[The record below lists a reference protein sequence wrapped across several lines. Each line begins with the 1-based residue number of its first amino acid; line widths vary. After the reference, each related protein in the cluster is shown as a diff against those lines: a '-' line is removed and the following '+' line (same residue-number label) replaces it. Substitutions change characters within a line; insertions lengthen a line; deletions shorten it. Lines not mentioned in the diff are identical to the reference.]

1 MIGEKRK
8 KIRRNNWG
16 VAGCGRFAEN
26 AFLPALQMLKK
37 NEVISLFSNNKE
49 RADELSKKFGIPNAF
64 SNYNEFLN
72 SNINCV
78 YISSANS
85 NHYEQVIKA
94 AKAGKNILCEKP
106 LALSSSQAEEMVKV
120 CEDNGVRLAVSY
132 VYKFHPLVRK
142 AKELI
147 NSEYIGKL
155 VSINLNFNIDMVPG
169 NNFRFNKD
177 LSGGGALRD
186 LGTHMID
193 LLRFLGGEIESIQGA
208 VDNVVY
214 KSDVDDFA
222 AAIVRFENGGYGYFN
237 VSYNNKKA
245 FNRVEILGSKGA
257 MSIEKLTGNQTAKL
271 TILREGETKK
281 SFRKRANKLFYL
293 LKSVQQSFL
302 KNEQPLAT
310 GTDGLINMKIMEE
323 LESKCLTKRN

>member
-1 MIGEKRK
+1 MIGK
-8 KIRRNNWG
+8 KGKNIKKNIWG

-37 NEVISLFSNNKE
+37 NEVVSLFSNSKE
-49 RADELSKKFGIPNAF
+49 RANELSKKFGIRNAF
-64 SNYNEFLN
+64 SDYDEFLN
-72 SNINCV
+72 SGINCV

-85 NHYEQVIKA
+85 YHFEQVIKA
-94 AKAGKNILCEKP
+94 ANAGKNILCEKP
-106 LALSSSQAEEMVKV
+106 LALNSSQAEEMVKA
-120 CEDNGVRLAVSY
+120 CEDNGVKLAVSY
-132 VYKFHPLVRK
+132 VHRFHPLVRK

-147 NSEYIGKL
+147 SNEYIGKL

-169 NNFRFNKD
+169 NNFRFNKE

-193 LLRFLGGEIESIQGA
+193 LLRFIGGEIKSIVGA

-214 KSDVDDFA
+214 KSEVDDFA
-222 AAIVRFENGGYGYFN
+222 AAIVHFENGGYGYFN

-245 FNRVEILGSKGA
+245 FNGVEILGNKGA
-257 MSIEKLTGNQTAKL
+257 MSIEKLIGTQTAKL

-302 KNEQPLAT
+302 RNEQPLAT
-310 GTDGLINMKIMEE
+310 GYDGLINMKLMEN
-323 LESKCLTKRN
+323 LESKCLRKEN

>member
-1 MIGEKRK
+1 MIGQKRK
-8 KIRRNNWG
+8 KVKRNIWG

-37 NEVISLFSNNKE
+37 NEVVSLFSNSKE
-49 RADELSKKFGIPNAF
+49 RANELSKKFGIPNAF
-64 SNYNEFLN
+64 SNYDEFLN

-85 NHYEQVIKA
+85 YHYDQVIKA

-106 LALSSSQAEEMVKV
+106 IALSSSQAEEMVKA
-120 CEDNGVRLAVSY
+120 CEDNGVKLAVSY

-169 NNFRFNKD
+169 NNFRFNKG

-257 MSIEKLTGNQTAKL
+257 MSIEKLIGNQTAKL

-310 GTDGLINMKIMEE
+310 GNDGLINMKIMEE

>member
-1 MIGEKRK
+1 MLKQK
-8 KIRRNNWG
+8 LNWG

-26 AFLPALQMLKK
+26 AFIPTLRLLKR
-37 NEVISLFSNNKE
+37 NVVVSLFSNSKE
-49 RADELSKKFGIPNAF
+49 RAIELSKKFGIASAF
-64 SNYNEFLN
+64 SDYDEFL
-72 SNINCV
+72 SSGVNCV

-85 NHYEQVIKA
+85 HHYEQVIKA

-106 LALSSSQAEEMVKV
+106 LSLNSSQAEEMIKV
-120 CEDNGVRLAVSY
+120 CEDNGVKLAVSY
-132 VYKFHPLVRK
+132 VYRFHPLIRK

-147 NSEYIGKL
+147 GNEYIGKL

-169 NNFRFNKD
+169 NNFRFNKE

-193 LLRFLGGEIESIQGA
+193 LLRFFGGEIKSIEGS

-222 AAIVRFENGGYGYFN
+222 AAIVHFEKGGYGYFN

-245 FNRVEILGSKGA
+245 FNRVEILGNKGA
-257 MSIEKLTGNQTAKL
+257 ISIEKYIGNQPAKL

-281 SFRKRANKLFYL
+281 SFRKRANNLLYL

-302 KNEQPLAT
+302 RNEQPLAT
-310 GTDGLINMKIMEE
+310 GYDGLINMKLMEE
-323 LESKCLTKRN
+323 LESKCQRKES

>member
-1 MIGEKRK
+1 MIGQKGK
-8 KIRRNNWG
+8 KVKKNGWG
-16 VAGCGRFAEN
+16 VAGCGRFAEK

-37 NEVISLFSNNKE
+37 NEVVSLFSNSKE
-49 RADELSKKFGIPNAF
+49 RANELSKKFGIPNTF
-64 SNYNEFLN
+64 SNYDDFLN

-85 NHYEQVIKA
+85 DHYEQVTKA

-106 LALSSSQAEEMVKV
+106 LALNSSQAEEMVKV
-120 CEDNGVRLAVSY
+120 CEDNGVKLAVSY
-132 VYKFHPLVRK
+132 VYKFHPLIRK

-155 VSINLNFNIDMVPG
+155 VSVNLNFNIDMVPG
-169 NNFRFNKD
+169 NNFRFNKE

-193 LLRFLGGEIESIQGA
+193 LLRFFGGEIESIDGA

-222 AAIVRFENGGYGYFN
+222 AAIVHFENGGYGYFN

-245 FNRVEILGSKGA
+245 FNRAEILGNKGA
-257 MSIEKLTGNQTAKL
+257 MSIEKYIGNQPAKL

-281 SFRKRANKLFYL
+281 SFRKRSNNLLYL

-310 GTDGLINMKIMEE
+310 GYDGLINMKLMEE
-323 LESKCLTKRN
+323 LESKCLRKEN

>member
-1 MIGEKRK
+1 MIGQKRK
-8 KIRRNNWG
+8 KITRNTWG

-37 NEVISLFSNNKE
+37 NEVIALFSNSKE
-49 RADELSKKFGIPNAF
+49 RANELSKKFGIPNSF

-106 LALSSSQAEEMVKV
+106 LALSSLQAEEMVKV
-120 CEDNGVRLAVSY
+120 CEDNGVKLAVSY

-169 NNFRFNKD
+169 NNFRFNKG

-257 MSIEKLTGNQTAKL
+257 MSIEKLIGNQTAKL

-310 GTDGLINMKIMEE
+310 GNDGLINMKIMEE